1 MNEAKKRIQRLWG
14 AALVLMGIALI
25 FEIPHKMSEYQQFSN
40 PFIKFCLYFI
50 AAALIYGGGKKIL
63 NFKKTGDI

>member
-1 MNEAKKRIQRLWG
+1 MNESKKRIQLLWG
-14 AALVLMGIALI
+14 AALVVMGIALI
-25 FEIPHKMSEYQQFSN
+25 FEIPHKMAEYQHLSN

-63 NFKKTGDI
+63 NFRKTCDI